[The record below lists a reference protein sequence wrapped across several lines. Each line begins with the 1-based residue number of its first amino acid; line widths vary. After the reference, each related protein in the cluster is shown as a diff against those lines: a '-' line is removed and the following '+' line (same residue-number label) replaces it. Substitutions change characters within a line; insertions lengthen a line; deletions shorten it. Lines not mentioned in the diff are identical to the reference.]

1 MVCPSRGANLR
12 ARRSAT
18 LQRPGMGFLSNLRTT
33 AFDLDTAL
41 PDPDAYLRC
50 ASRLSRKLALCHT
63 TKSAA
68 TDRSTITKAYVRI
81 RGRCWPSS
89 QLGLNDRRQGC
100 GQKVL

>member
-41 PDPDAYLRC
+41 QTLMLTWVVHPGSPVNSLFA
-50 ASRLSRKLALCHT
+50 
-63 TKSAA
+63 
-68 TDRSTITKAYVRI
+68 IPQKAPPRT
-81 RGRCWPSS
+81 GAQSP
-89 QLGLNDRRQGC
+89 RRM
-100 GQKVL
+100 